1 MNTELFI
8 PIKFRTTIILSPNEI
23 NNNFESLILNKLRS
37 NYESICSKYG
47 YIKKNTIKII
57 KRSVGTL
64 KKEHFNANI
73 YFDVICIAEICNP
86 AQGSIIKCKVK
97 AKNSLGLLAEGY
109 YDNIPILQI
118 IIPKISAGIQS
129 EINIDTINIG
139 DEIKIEVC
147 GKKYQLFDKHISII
161 GRAIKNKNEFIKNSI
176 INDDDIIPENETD
189 DKNDDEIIIHNDDE
203 ESEVI
208 EEEDDDETASLIIK
222 AKKGGILDDDDEVED
237 DDEVDDDVD
246 VDDFNNNDEF
256 DEDEIHNLDEYDN
269 DYE

>member
-8 PIKFRTTIILSPNEI
+8 PIKFRTTVILTPSEI
-23 NNNFESLILNKLRS
+23 NNNFENLILDKLRI
-37 NYESICSKYG
+37 NFESICSKYG

-64 KKEHFNANI
+64 KKEHFIANV

-129 EINIDTINIG
+129 EINIETVNIN

-176 INDDDIIPENETD
+176 VNVVDDIILDNETD
-189 DKNDDEIIIHNDDE
+189 DKIIDDDIIINPDD
-203 ESEVI
+203 ESEVV
-208 EEEDDDETASLIIK
+208 EEEVDENDEVISIK
-222 AKKGGILDDDDEVED
+222 KIKKGGIYDDDDE
-237 DDEVDDDVD
+237 
-246 VDDFNNNDEF
+246 
-256 DEDEIHNLDEYDN
+256 DEDEEECEEEDIDMDDDFEEDEFEGGEGECNDEEYD
-269 DYE
+269 

>member
-8 PIKFRTTIILSPNEI
+8 PIKFRTTVILTPSEI
-23 NNNFESLILNKLRS
+23 NNNFENLILDKLRI
-37 NYESICSKYG
+37 NFESICSKYG

-64 KKEHFNANI
+64 KKEHFNANV

-129 EINIDTINIG
+129 EINIETVNIN

-176 INDDDIIPENETD
+176 VNDDDDIILDNETD
-189 DKNDDEIIIHNDDE
+189 DKIIDDDIIINPDD
-203 ESEVI
+203 ESEVV
-208 EEEDDDETASLIIK
+208 EEEVDENDEVISIK
-222 AKKGGILDDDDEVED
+222 KIKKGGIYDDDDE
-237 DDEVDDDVD
+237 
-246 VDDFNNNDEF
+246 
-256 DEDEIHNLDEYDN
+256 DEDEEECEEEDIDMDDDFEEDEFEGGEGECNDEEYD
-269 DYE
+269 

>member
-8 PIKFRTTIILSPNEI
+8 PIKFRTTVILTPSEI
-23 NNNFESLILNKLRS
+23 NNNFENLILDKLRI
-37 NYESICSKYG
+37 NFESICSKYG

-64 KKEHFNANI
+64 KKEHFNANV

-129 EINIDTINIG
+129 EINIETVNIN

-176 INDDDIIPENETD
+176 VNDDDDIILDNETD
-189 DKNDDEIIIHNDDE
+189 DKIIDDDIIINPDD
-203 ESEVI
+203 ESEV
-208 EEEDDDETASLIIK
+208 
-222 AKKGGILDDDDEVED
+222 VE
-237 DDEVDDDVD
+237 
-246 VDDFNNNDEF
+246 
-256 DEDEIHNLDEYDN
+256 
-269 DYE
+269 

>member
-1 MNTELFI
+1 MTAELFI
-8 PIKFRTTIILSPNEI
+8 PIKFRTTIILTPSEI
-23 NNNFESLILNKLRS
+23 NRDYETTILTKLKN

-47 YIKKNTIKII
+47 YIKKDTIKII
-57 KRSVGTL
+57 KRSVGQL
-64 KKEHFNANI
+64 KKEHFNSNC

-97 AKNSLGLLAEGY
+97 AKNSLGVLAEGY

-161 GRAIKNKNEFIKNSI
+161 GRAIKSKDEYIKNSI
-176 INDDDIIPENETD
+176 VEEIDENDGVIKDIEEDNLDEVYEENESTKPED
-189 DKNDDEIIIHNDDE
+189 D
-203 ESEVI
+203 
-208 EEEDDDETASLIIK
+208 EDDDDD
-222 AKKGGILDDDDEVED
+222 KKTTGGADEEDELEDILAEEEFDDDLED
-237 DDEVDDDVD
+237 IPVDDDL
-246 VDDFNNNDEF
+246 DD
-256 DEDEIHNLDEYDN
+256 
-269 DYE
+269 

>member
-1 MNTELFI
+1 MNAELFI
-8 PIKFRTTIILSPNEI
+8 PIKFRTTIILTPSEI
-23 NNNFESLILNKLRS
+23 SINFENLILDKLRS
-37 NYESICSKYG
+37 NFESICSKYG

-64 KKEHFNANI
+64 KKEHFNANV

-129 EINIDTINIG
+129 EINIDTININ

-161 GRAIKNKNEFIKNSI
+161 GRAIKNKKEFIKTSI
-176 INDDDIIPENETD
+176 IMDDDILQENETDIKNDDDIIINDDVSEIIEEENEE
-189 DKNDDEIIIHNDDE
+189 NDEIISNN
-203 ESEVI
+203 
-208 EEEDDDETASLIIK
+208 K
-222 AKKGGILDDDDEVED
+222 KKGGCGDEDDDDDDECDDEEEIDEIDEFEDNEYEDVLEDGECD
-237 DDEVDDDVD
+237 DD
-246 VDDFNNNDEF
+246 
-256 DEDEIHNLDEYDN
+256 
-269 DYE
+269 YE